1 MNTAHPAQAFSH
13 LSQDLGCSGL
23 ARRVV
28 VLVGGLGG
36 LISGLSDHRCHGGC
50 VDVGEDATSHLLAL
64 NLSSNASLTVAKRAM
79 SLGCV
84 RLTQATIHEAPLEHL
99 SYIPTESWDFVKK
112 HLN

>member
-1 MNTAHPAQAFSH
+1 MRASALHQHFPTC
-13 LSQDLGCSGL
+13 GGL
-23 ARRVV
+23 AGRVV
-28 VLVGGLGG
+28 VLVDGLGG